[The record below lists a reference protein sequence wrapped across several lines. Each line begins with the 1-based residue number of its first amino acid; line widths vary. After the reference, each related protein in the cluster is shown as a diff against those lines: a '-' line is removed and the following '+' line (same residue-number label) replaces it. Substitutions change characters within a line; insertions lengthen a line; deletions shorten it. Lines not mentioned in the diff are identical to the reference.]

1 MALAA
6 FERQRRH
13 SRRGAVRRRGP
24 RGGGP
29 RGGRGAALGGL
40 WRGEYQLDDPSLLL
54 LRTVSY
60 QTFDASL
67 PALRAVSCQAAGGD
81 GEPVVEAADSRGV
94 YQRSSSRRAIALL
107 WLPLLGLP
115 YAQYFAACGD
125 RAGAWDWRT
134 NPYSARVF
142 RVVRA
147 FTASGRHTSFLG
159 TSAKA
164 KHETRR
170 HSRLPF
176 ARRGVDSWR
185 SFLFVLSHVVQR
197 CVQHGGRRR
206 GCVPSPSFE
215 EGRGAASGGRRARLK
230 MLRSARDAR
239 TRNRISAA
247 CCTPRLP

>member
-1 MALAA
+1 MDDAGPGGAG
-6 FERQRRH
+6 RQSSTSAPGGAYFDGGGARG
-13 SRRGAVRRRGP
+13 SLSVSGGTRGAAPCGGGGP

-115 YAQYFAACGD
+115 YAQ
-125 RAGAWDWRT
+125 
-134 NPYSARVF
+134 
-142 RVVRA
+142 
-147 FTASGRHTSFLG
+147 
-159 TSAKA
+159 
-164 KHETRR
+164 
-170 HSRLPF
+170 
-176 ARRGVDSWR
+176 
-185 SFLFVLSHVVQR
+185 
-197 CVQHGGRRR
+197 
-206 GCVPSPSFE
+206 
-215 EGRGAASGGRRARLK
+215 
-230 MLRSARDAR
+230 
-239 TRNRISAA
+239 
-247 CCTPRLP
+247 